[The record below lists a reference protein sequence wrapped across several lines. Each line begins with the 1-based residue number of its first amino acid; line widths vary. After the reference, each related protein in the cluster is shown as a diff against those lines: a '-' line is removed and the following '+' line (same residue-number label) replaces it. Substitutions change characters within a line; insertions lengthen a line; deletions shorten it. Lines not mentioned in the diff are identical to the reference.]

1 MQSAPLGVLV
11 SAAPRPACAITVTGL
26 TVRSA
31 SPCKTIAG
39 TVRKTIAG
47 TVRPSPLIRI
57 VPPPPMAAGGRRH
70 VPGIGLPSAIPAVD
84 QGCR

>member
-1 MQSAPLGVLV
+1 
-11 SAAPRPACAITVTGL
+11 L

-31 SPCKTIAG
+31 SPC
-39 TVRKTIAG
+39 KTIAG

>member
-39 TVRKTIAG
+39 TVR
-47 TVRPSPLIRI
+47 PSPLIRI
-57 VPPPPMAAGGRRH
+57 VPPPPMAAGGRRY